1 MNNNENNDLKKMLTV
16 ARETKG
22 LSQRKLAKI
31 IGIHHSSLNDLE
43 NGRIKKIDVDVLRR
57 IAEEL
62 DLNLE
67 SVLAAAG
74 YNQVVNS
81 FKSKPAKSK
90 KKKTEDLL
98 NEYRQCKFDL
108 LEDAYEKRTN
118 VANCRAKL
126 HQMMLLLEKYD
137 YYKEIYPPEKIL
149 ADVKQLYDD
158 LEMSAEKYDY
168 SKLPHDDI

>member
-1 MNNNENNDLKKMLTV
+1 MNNNETYDLKRMLTV

-43 NGRIKKIDVDVLRR
+43 NGRIKKIDVEVLRK
-57 IAEEL
+57 ISEEL

-67 SVLAAAG
+67 SLLQAAG
-74 YNQVVNS
+74 YNQVVNT
-81 FKSKPAKSK
+81 FKNKPSRSK
-90 KKKTEDLL
+90 KKTTKEILE
-98 NEYRQCKFDL
+98 EYKQCKFDL

-118 VANCRAKL
+118 VANCRTKL
-126 HQMMLLLEKYD
+126 HQMMMFLENYD

-149 ADVKQLYDD
+149 EDIKKLYDD

-168 SKLPHDDI
+168 SKLPHD